1 MTYGN
6 SKKNILTTLAR
17 STIFLCIILLS
28 SSLQSQTFYAL
39 QIDRNIRTEAEKI
52 TSEYQ
57 PYLVMGANQRLQF
70 KSTVARFL
78 VKKRAVAGDPKL
90 SPREKYHLYKRLYVR
105 ETSEMADVL
114 ESYQWQAYL
123 NVKQRIQP
131 LPRALTWDDNLMADN

>member
-1 MTYGN
+1 M
-6 SKKNILTTLAR
+6 
-17 STIFLCIILLS
+17 S

-39 QIDRNIRTEAEKI
+39 QIDRNIRSEAEKI
-52 TSEYQ
+52 TGEYQ